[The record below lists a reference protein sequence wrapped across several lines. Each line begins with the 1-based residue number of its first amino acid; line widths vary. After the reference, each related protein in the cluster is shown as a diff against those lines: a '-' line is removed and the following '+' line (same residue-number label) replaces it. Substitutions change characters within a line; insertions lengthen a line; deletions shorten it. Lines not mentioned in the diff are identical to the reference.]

1 MQRGSHADSPLCS
14 PYYNAEPKLELIPPV
29 QIAVDPLATSTDS
42 AWRAAR
48 AASKVLLY
56 GSREVGG
63 VVPQ

>member
-1 MQRGSHADSPLCS
+1 VQRGGSRADFPLLT
-14 PYYNAEPKLELIPPV
+14 YYNAEPKLELIPPV

-48 AASKVLLY
+48 TASKVLLY
-56 GSREVGG
+56 GSREVGS